1 MKKGGRGKG
10 RRGKKRKRSTNEDPA
25 SSVPKNFVTNEMSL
39 KNSLKSPEV
48 HSPVFVETVR
58 QLHPLKRCAY
68 DLIAL
73 CLESGVPQNCNGDF
87 ILDVLDYLT
96 GTNVTEANRAKR
108 VRLDAIDQVVGA
120 RYLRSQI
127 VDLALCRDHHR
138 ICYSLTYLHELMVT
152 ELKMFAKNHIFKFCE
167 FYFKVCFVKLWRFK

>member
-73 CLESGVPQNCNGDF
+73 CLESGVPQNWHERHGSQPCEACQ
-87 ILDVLDYLT
+87 T
-96 GTNVTEANRAKR
+96 GCP
-108 VRLDAIDQVVGA
+108 
-120 RYLRSQI
+120 RSSGWGE
-127 VDLALCRDHHR
+127 VSSLADCR
-138 ICYSLTYLHELMVT
+138 
-152 ELKMFAKNHIFKFCE
+152 FAA
-167 FYFKVCFVKLWRFK
+167 VP